1 DVAAAFELDEPAM
14 PPREI
19 VSGLFHGGA
28 AAGPALQA
36 PPERAGAAQGGGRP
50 AAFRDEPTPA
60 PLPDSPVTPEPFG
73 HSRGGPPPPAEDLAP
88 KRTTTGRTTRPF
100 AREPHTQLWQ
110 KLLRAARDARASDL
124 HIVAARPPLHRVA
137 GQIVAQGDALDPLV
151 VEDMV
156 LSRVPSRLA
165 PA

>member
-1 DVAAAFELDEPAM
+1 MKANRIACWWSSARARYTTPKPRPTTRPGYSRSARAA
-14 PPREI
+14 R
-19 VSGLFHGGA
+19 
-28 AAGPALQA
+28 
-36 PPERAGAAQGGGRP
+36 RR
-50 AAFRDEPTPA
+50 
-60 PLPDSPVTPEPFG
+60 
-73 HSRGGPPPPAEDLAP
+73 PPPPAEDLAP

-165 PA
+165 PAQTSCMPPTVSCSNVRTRSSGP